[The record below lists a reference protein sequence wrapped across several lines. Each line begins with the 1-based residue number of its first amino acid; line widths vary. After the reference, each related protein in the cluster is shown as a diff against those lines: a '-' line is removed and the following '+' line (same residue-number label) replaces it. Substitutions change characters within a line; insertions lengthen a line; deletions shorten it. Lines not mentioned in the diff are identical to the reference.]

1 MLTVT
6 KHGIILEKSNHDFE
20 NDGVCNPGIFQD
32 GNTVHMFYRAVRK
45 GDFSTLGYCKLTGPL
60 TITERSKE
68 PVFQHEKSYEF
79 KGVEDPRITKI
90 GDTFYLSY
98 NAYDGINV
106 FGAYAISKDLKK
118 FERKGVITPKFTFEE
133 YEDLVKKNCDK
144 ISDAH
149 IRFYSLFV
157 KYGLSELMKGK
168 IYVWDKDL
176 VFFPKKINGK
186 FAVLHR
192 LYPSIQ
198 MLYFNNPK
206 DLTIEFWKK
215 YITNLHKH
223 IIMSPEGKHESA
235 HIGAGCPPV
244 KTEKGWLLIY
254 HTAHTTPKGLIY
266 HASAALLDLKNPKI
280 VKARLKKP
288 LFSPT
293 ETWEKEGAVNNVV
306 FPTGTALFNEE
317 LYIYYGAADSR
328 VAVASVNINKLLDEL
343 LKQRKGK
350 TRQQK

>member
-6 KHGIILEKSNHDFE
+6 KHGIILEKTDNGFE
-20 NDGVCNPGIFQD
+20 NKGVFNPAIFQE
-32 GNTVHMFYRAVRK
+32 GNTVHMFYRAVRE
-45 GDFSTLGYCKLTGPL
+45 GDFSTIGYCKLAGPL
-60 TITERSKE
+60 TVIERSEE
-68 PVFQHEKSYEF
+68 PVFYQEKSYEF

-98 NAYDGINV
+98 TAFDGINV
-106 FGAYAISKDLKK
+106 FGAYAISKDLKN
-118 FERKGVITPKFTFEE
+118 FERKGVITPRFTFEE

-157 KYGLSELMKGK
+157 KYGLAELMKGK

-186 FAVLHR
+186 LAVLHR

-198 MLYFNNPK
+198 ILYFKKPE

-215 YITNLHKH
+215 YISNLHKH
-223 IIMSPEGKHESA
+223 VILSPEETHESA

-244 KTEKGWLLIY
+244 ETEKGWLLIY
-254 HTAHTTPKGLIY
+254 HTAQTTPKGLIY
-266 HASAALLDLKNPKI
+266 HASAALLDLKNPTI
-280 VKARLKKP
+280 VKARLKQP

-293 ETWEKEGAVNNVV
+293 EPWEKEGAVNNVV

-328 VAVASVNINKLLDEL
+328 VAVASVNINALLDEL
-343 LKQRKGK
+343 LK
-350 TRQQK
+350 